1 MKFGINK
8 IILETKREKSLIFKF
23 FDANSVKKLKIIM
36 SHHEIYDPHYAEDL
50 AIMIL
55 DKRHMNSNRFLGNK
69 SAADST
75 VLFYDY
81 FVLKV

>member
-1 MKFGINK
+1 
-8 IILETKREKSLIFKF
+8 
-23 FDANSVKKLKIIM
+23 M